1 MNRFDIE
8 SDIFSDNQIMCRRE
22 EGDYVLFADAEAD
35 KQQALAD
42 ERARVREKEVKP
54 RSELQRSEARY
65 ERAKCRIEELGV
77 ELHSANARFE
87 MARLERD
94 RNAARIA
101 DLAAELEQLRNALK
115 TEGQV
120 MIRQSRVALDRIAD
134 LEAKLANVPAAYNQA
149 NE

>member
-42 ERARVREKEVKP
+42 ERARVREKEVVKP

-101 DLAAELEQLRNALK
+101 DLAA
-115 TEGQV
+115 
-120 MIRQSRVALDRIAD
+120 
-134 LEAKLANVPAAYNQA
+134 KLANVPAAYNQA